1 MDATLLAALVG
12 LALVDSTSVGTLLIP
27 LWMLLEPKLR
37 VRQFFVYLATVAGF
51 YFVVGLVLMTGA
63 GAVRGLLDGNRVVGW
78 VQLGLGVALV
88 ALSFYFDPKR
98 VRRRRARH
106 GGVDPALRWRARL
119 STAEAS
125 PRAMAGLAVIA
136 AGIEVLS
143 MVPYL
148 AAIGLLTAADV
159 SAPVRVAL
167 LTGYVVVMVLPALVL
182 LGVRTALGS
191 RIEKPLQLVS
201 AWMSRHLD
209 GALGWVL
216 AIIGVLLARDAAL
229 RLDLIG

>member
-1 MDATLLAALVG
+1 MDATLLAALAV

-37 VRQFFVYLATVAGF
+37 VRQFLAYLGTVAGF

-63 GAVRGLLDGNRVVGW
+63 GSVRGLLDGNRVVGW
-78 VQLGLGVALV
+78 VQLVLGVGLFL
-88 ALSFYFDPKR
+88 LSFRFEPKR
-98 VRRRRARH
+98 VRRRRARR
-106 GGVDPALRWRARL
+106 GGMDPATRWRARL
-119 STAEAS
+119 STAEGS
-125 PRAMAGLAVIA
+125 SRAMVGLGVAA

-148 AAIGLLTAADV
+148 AAVGLLTAAEIA
-159 SAPVRVAL
+159 APLRVAL

-191 RIEKPLQLVS
+191 RIERPLQLVS
-201 AWMSRHLD
+201 AWMGRHLD

-216 AIIGVLLARDAAL
+216 AIIGVLLARDAVF

>member
-1 MDATLLAALVG
+1 VEWTLLAALAV

-27 LWMLLEPKLR
+27 VWMLLEPGLR
-37 VRQFFVYLATVAGF
+37 VRRFFVYLSTVAGF

-78 VQLGLGVALV
+78 VQLVLGVALFL
-88 ALSFYFDPKR
+88 LSFWFDPKR
-98 VRRRRARH
+98 VRRRRARR
-106 GGVDPALRWRARL
+106 GGTDPATRWRSRL
-119 STAEAS
+119 STAEGSA
-125 PRAMAGLAVIA
+125 RAMVGLGVAA

-148 AAIGLLTAADV
+148 AAVGLLTAAELA
-159 SAPVRVAL
+159 APLRVAL
-167 LTGYVVVMVLPALVL
+167 LTGYVLVMVLPALLL

-191 RIEKPLQLVS
+191 RIERPLQLVS
-201 AWMSRHLD
+201 AWMGRHLD
-209 GALGWVL
+209 GALSWVL
-216 AIIGVLLARDAAL
+216 GIIGFLLARDAVI

>member
-1 MDATLLAALVG
+1 MEWTLVAALAG
-12 LALVDSTSVGTLLIP
+12 LALVDSTSIGTLLIP

-37 VRQFFVYLATVAGF
+37 VPQFFVYLATVAGF
-51 YFVVGLVLMTGA
+51 YFVVGLILITGA
-63 GAVRGLLDGNRVVGW
+63 GSLRGLLDGHDVVGW
-78 VQLGLGVALV
+78 VQLVVGAALFL
-88 ALSFYFDPKR
+88 LSFYFEPKR
-98 VRRRRARH
+98 VRRRRARR
-106 GGVDPALRWRARL
+106 GGTDPATRWRARL

-125 PRAMAGLAVIA
+125 PRAMAGRGVAA

-159 SAPVRVAL
+159 GAPLRVAL

-191 RIEKPLQLVS
+191 RIDRPLQLVS

-216 AIIGVLLARDAAL
+216 AIIGVLLVRDAVL
-229 RLDLIG
+229 RLHLIG

>member
-1 MDATLLAALVG
+1 MDGTLIAALAG

-37 VRQFFVYLATVAGF
+37 VPQFVVYLATVAGF
-51 YFVVGLVLMTGA
+51 YLVVGLVLIAGA
-63 GAVRGLLDGNRVVGW
+63 GSLRDLLDGNEVVSW
-78 VQLGLGVALV
+78 AQLVLGVALFL
-88 ALSFYFDPKR
+88 LSFWFEPKR
-98 VRRRRARH
+98 VRRRRARS
-106 GGVDPALRWRARL
+106 GGADPATRWRARL

-125 PRAMAGLAVIA
+125 PRAMAGLGIAA

-148 AAIGLLTAADV
+148 AAVALLTAADV
-159 SAPVRVAL
+159 GAPVRVAL
-167 LTGYVVVMVLPALVL
+167 LTGYAVVMVLPALLL

-191 RIEKPLQLVS
+191 RIERPLQLVS

-216 AIIGVLLARDAAL
+216 AIIGILLARDAVV
-229 RLDLIG
+229 RLHLIG

>member
-1 MDATLLAALVG
+1 MDGTLIAALAG

-27 LWMLLEPKLR
+27 LWMLLEPRLR
-37 VRQFFVYLATVAGF
+37 IRQFLVYLATVAGF
-51 YFVVGLVLMTGA
+51 YFVVGLVLITGA
-63 GAVRGLLDGNRVVGW
+63 GSLRGLLDGNDVVGW
-78 VQLGLGVALV
+78 VQLVVGVALFL
-88 ALSFYFDPKR
+88 LSFSFEPKR
-98 VRRRRARH
+98 VRRRRARR
-106 GGVDPALRWRARL
+106 GGEDPATRWRARL

-125 PRAMAGLAVIA
+125 PRAMAGLGVVA

-148 AAIGLLTAADV
+148 AAVGLLTAADV
-159 SAPVRVAL
+159 GAPGRVAL
-167 LTGYVVVMVLPALVL
+167 LTGYVMVMVLPAVLL

-216 AIIGVLLARDAAL
+216 AIIGILLARDAAL

>member
-1 MDATLLAALVG
+1 MDGSLLAALVG

-37 VRQFFVYLATVAGF
+37 VRQFFIYLGTVAGF
-51 YFVVGLVLMTGA
+51 YFVVGLVLMAGA
-63 GAVRGLLDGNRVVGW
+63 GSLSGLLDGNRIVSW
-78 VQLGLGVALV
+78 VQLVLGVALFLV
-88 ALSFYFDPKR
+88 SFWFEPKR
-98 VRRRRARH
+98 VRRRRARS
-106 GGVDPALRWRARL
+106 GGVDPATRWRSRL

-125 PRAMAGLAVIA
+125 PRAMVGLGVAA

-148 AAIGLLTAADV
+148 AAVGLLTAAEV
-159 SAPVRVAL
+159 GGPLRVLL

-182 LGVRTALGS
+182 LGVRLALGS
-191 RIEKPLQLVS
+191 RVETPLQLVS

-209 GALGWVL
+209 GVLSWVL
-216 AIIGVLLARDAAL
+216 AIIGFLLARDAVV
-229 RLDLIG
+229 RLALIG

>member
-1 MDATLLAALVG
+1 MDGTLLAALVG

-37 VRQFFVYLATVAGF
+37 VRQFVVYLGTVAGF
-51 YFVVGLVLMTGA
+51 YFVVGLVLMVGA
-63 GAVRGLLDGNRVVGW
+63 GSLGRLLDGNRVVSW
-78 VQLGLGVALV
+78 VQLVLGVALFL
-88 ALSFYFDPKR
+88 LSFWFEPKR
-98 VRRRRARH
+98 VRRRRARR
-106 GGVDPALRWRARL
+106 GGVDTATRWRSRL

-125 PRAMAGLAVIA
+125 PRAMMGLGVGA

-159 SAPVRVAL
+159 GAPVRVSL
-167 LTGYVVVMVLPALVL
+167 LTAYVVVMVLPALVL

-191 RIEKPLQLVS
+191 RIERPLELVS

-209 GALGWVL
+209 GALSWVL
-216 AIIGVLLARDAAL
+216 AIIGILLARDAVL